1 MKRELKMLHIEEP
14 TIRSFFQ
21 GNPFRLTT
29 PLFSAYIPTLFPFPT
44 NSWPPSLVP
53 TWKTTAWTGVCFS
66 HAKKGAYGFMQGYEA
81 GHENTG
87 IFRQISYRETSLI
100 TANARAPP

>member
-1 MKRELKMLHIEEP
+1 MSNIEEP

-21 GNPFRLTT
+21 GKSFRLT
-29 PLFSAYIPTLFPFPT
+29 LSSSSVYSPTLFPLPT
-44 NSWPPSLVP
+44 NPWPPSLVP

-66 HAKKGAYGFMQGYEA
+66 HAKKGAYSYVQGYEA
-81 GHENTG
+81 GHENTV
-87 IFRQISYRETSLI
+87 IFRRIHYRETSLI